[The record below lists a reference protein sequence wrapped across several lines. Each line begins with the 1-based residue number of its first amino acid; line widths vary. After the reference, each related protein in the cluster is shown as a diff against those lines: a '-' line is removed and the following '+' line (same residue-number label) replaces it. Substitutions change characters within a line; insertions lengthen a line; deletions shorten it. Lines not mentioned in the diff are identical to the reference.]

1 MIDYLVIIAI
11 VLWLIYGVA
20 IALTKKRKHDYSLYA
35 ALICLI
41 GFGYFYFDGSA
52 PELYHT
58 VYNYATLGLFA
69 LWLIVD
75 NVILLFKKNVS
86 EFDFYHLEKELAKIK
101 DESETLRQRF
111 ISTIELFKDGIAFI
125 DEDQIFGS
133 DRYIELFGLE
143 ENEFTKKI
151 FESRVIKEDLL
162 QYNMVIDKLTRRNPV
177 YTISYRIK
185 KDNQILWMKEHG
197 KALYLDK
204 EKHIISI
211 VRPMDVQLFPKTEVD
226 VLNNL
231 PTFKKMYDEMQ
242 KLTRTKKSYH
252 LVVIQLS
259 NIPKINEKF
268 GRDFGDLMM
277 GEYLSKLRF
286 KFIKDNRS
294 LFRISGIQFGLLIKD
309 DKKFELLDRALV
321 GTGELLTMRMKFGGV
336 SEVIYPNLGISVSPY
351 EGKSPED
358 VYQEAL
364 TALKRTEKESYSK
377 SFAYYEN

>member
-101 DESETLRQRF
+101 GESETLRQRF

-143 ENEFTKKI
+143 ENEFTKKV

-162 QYNMVIDKLTRRNPV
+162 QYNMVIDKLTKRNPV

-185 KDNQILWMKEHG
+185 KDNQVLWMKEHG

>member
-1 MIDYLVIIAI
+1 MIDYLVIVAI

-52 PELYHT
+52 LELYHT

-86 EFDFYHLEKELAKIK
+86 EFDFYHLEKELAKMK
-101 DESETLRQRF
+101 NDSETLRQRF

-125 DEDQIFGS
+125 DDDQIFGS

-143 ENEFTKKI
+143 ENEFAKKV

-162 QYNMVIDKLTRRNPV
+162 QYNMVIDKLTKRNPI

-226 VLNNL
+226 VLNHL

-377 SFAYYEN
+377 SYAYYEN